1 MSDLRRAAEKIAP
14 ELVAVRRQIHSWP
27 EPAFQEERTA
37 QLVCDYV
44 RGLGL
49 QIFTGVG
56 GTGVVAVHEGDPE
69 AGTIALRA
77 DMDCILVQEDTGLPY
92 ASQRPGF
99 MHACGH
105 DAHVAMLLGAA
116 KLIATHRE
124 LFPGRVVFLFQPAEE
139 LPPGGAVAMIADGAL
154 SDHGVEAVAAL
165 HVSPDL
171 PAGQFGLRPGPIM
184 AAADRFTLTIT
195 GQGGHGAAP
204 QNTVDAIAVAAQV
217 VTALQ
222 QIVSRQAD
230 PQEPLVLTI
239 GAITGGT
246 GFNVITDRVQMTG
259 TTRYLNPAFRAWL
272 PERMAAIAQ
281 GVAAAF
287 GGGARLDYEPAFSP
301 VINDHRLVELAARV
315 VAGMEGSFVWLDR
328 PVMVGEDFARYLEK
342 VPGVYSLLG
351 IRPKAGGHPWHHPGF
366 VIDESA
372 LPLGC
377 AYLAGLAREYGWSRR
392 AELGSGG

>member
-1 MSDLRRAAEKIAP
+1 MGHERFAPGSRKIAP
-14 ELVAVRRQIHSWP
+14 ELVAVRRQIHM
-27 EPAFQEERTA
+27 AGTGFQEERTA

-49 QIFTGVG
+49 PSLPVG
-56 GTGVVAVHEGDPE
+56 GTGVVAVHEGDRRPARLRYGQTWIAFLCKRIPACHMHRSDLVSCMP
-69 AGTIALRA
+69 AGMTRTSP
-77 DMDCILVQEDTGLPY
+77 CCWG
-92 ASQRPGF
+92 RP
-99 MHACGH
+99 
-105 DAHVAMLLGAA
+105 VS
-116 KLIATHRE
+116 ATHRE
-124 LFPGRVVFLFQPAEE
+124 LFPGRVVFLFQP
-139 LPPGGAVAMIADGAL
+139 LKNCPRRRGCHDRRWRIKRPQGA
-154 SDHGVEAVAAL
+154 EAVAAL

-171 PAGQFGLRPGPIM
+171 PAGQFGVAAGPIM

-230 PQEPLVLTI
+230 PQEPLVDHRYHHRR
-239 GAITGGT
+239 T

-281 GVAAAF
+281 VAAAF

-315 VAGMEGSFVWLDR
+315 VAGMEG
-328 PVMVGEDFARYLEK
+328 
-342 VPGVYSLLG
+342 
-351 IRPKAGGHPWHHPGF
+351 
-366 VIDESA
+366 
-372 LPLGC
+372 PLS
-377 AYLAGLAREYGWSRR
+377 GWTGR
-392 AELGSGG
+392 

>member
-1 MSDLRRAAEKIAP
+1 
-14 ELVAVRRQIHSWP
+14 
-27 EPAFQEERTA
+27 
-37 QLVCDYV
+37 
-44 RGLGL
+44 
-49 QIFTGVG
+49 
-56 GTGVVAVHEGDPE
+56 
-69 AGTIALRA
+69 
-77 DMDCILVQEDTGLPY
+77 
-92 ASQRPGF
+92 
-99 MHACGH
+99 
-105 DAHVAMLLGAA
+105 
-116 KLIATHRE
+116 
-124 LFPGRVVFLFQPAEE
+124 
-139 LPPGGAVAMIADGAL
+139 
-154 SDHGVEAVAAL
+154 
-165 HVSPDL
+165 
-171 PAGQFGLRPGPIM
+171 M

-239 GAITGGT
+239 GTITGGT

-272 PERMAAIAQ
+272 PERMAAIP

-287 GGGARLDYEPAFSP
+287 GAGPDWITNRLSP

-351 IRPKAGGHPWHHPGF
+351 IRPKAGGHPGITP
-366 VIDESA
+366 A
-372 LPLGC
+372 L
-377 AYLAGLAREYGWSRR
+377 
-392 AELGSGG
+392 